1 MCLGHT
7 DWVGSGTG
15 HSLGTSQGMLTP
27 ARGAK
32 CLGEGLRKL
41 LHPQLWFLVGPV
53 VAAGVG
59 GESICHSSNKGN
71 QTKASWG
78 IMGTAVKAPKIKH
91 TFPLIDIGCCLGVV
105 RKVFRLHLSSCTYPE
120 HRHTHRSRAASQ
132 TTHISRQSTITDH
145 TCQSNINHTGT
156 HRHLC
161 GGHSYKGQLHGL

>member
-53 VAAGVG
+53 VAAGVWG
-59 GESICHSSNKGN
+59 GEYLSLFQQRQSNKSLLGHYGN
-71 QTKASWG
+71 SSKGAKNKTHLSFDRYWLL
-78 IMGTAVKAPKIKH
+78 P
-91 TFPLIDIGCCLGVV
+91 GCCEKSV
-105 RKVFRLHLSSCTYPE
+105 
-120 HRHTHRSRAASQ
+120 Q
-132 TTHISRQSTITDH
+132 TTPQFMHLPRTQTHTQKQSSLT
-145 TCQSNINHTGT
+145 NN
-156 HRHLC
+156 
-161 GGHSYKGQLHGL
+161 SYK